1 MNVNIQNL
9 LSTNEDCAMSRLCL
23 TSGKWRLSGI
33 RLKLTML
40 RFNAPVVLENFLLK
54 ERVEEGTTHLLVIL
68 VPNRRLKQQT
78 TYVKV

>member
-1 MNVNIQNL
+1 MNVNIQNI
-9 LSTNEDCAMSRLCL
+9 LSTKEDCAMSRLC
-23 TSGKWRLSGI
+23 
-33 RLKLTML
+33 LKLTML

>member
-1 MNVNIQNL
+1 
-9 LSTNEDCAMSRLCL
+9 MSRLC
-23 TSGKWRLSGI
+23 
-33 RLKLTML
+33 LKLTML

>member
-9 LSTNEDCAMSRLCL
+9 LSTNEDCAMSRLC
-23 TSGKWRLSGI
+23 
-33 RLKLTML
+33 LKLTML